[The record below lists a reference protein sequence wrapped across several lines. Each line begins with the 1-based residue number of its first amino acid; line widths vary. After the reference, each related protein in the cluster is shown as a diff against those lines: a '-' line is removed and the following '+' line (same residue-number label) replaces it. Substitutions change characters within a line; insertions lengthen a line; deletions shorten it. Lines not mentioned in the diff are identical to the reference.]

1 MNSTIPDAEVQTM
14 VLPRV
19 ADDYPAKHR
28 VDEKPMAGITVDV
41 IVAAAFRSLDRRSGY
56 TTHSRSAQ

>member
-1 MNSTIPDAEVQTM
+1 M